1 MLVNKENY
9 NMLILDELQ
18 KLENLSSEYEP
29 ILMLISKRI
38 RRDLWQS
45 GNNDAILYKMLSECR
60 KTV

>member
-18 KLENLSSEYEP
+18 KLENLSSEYEL

-60 KTV
+60 K

>member
-45 GNNDAILYKMLSECR
+45 GNNDAIER
-60 KTV
+60 